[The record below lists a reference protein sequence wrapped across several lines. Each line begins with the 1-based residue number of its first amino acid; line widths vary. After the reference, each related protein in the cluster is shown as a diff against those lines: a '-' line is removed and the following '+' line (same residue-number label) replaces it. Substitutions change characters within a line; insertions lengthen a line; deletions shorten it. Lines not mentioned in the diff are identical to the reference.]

1 VNQVQNWF
9 SNQQMESEMELNGK
23 KVDVASLSVEGVD
36 PRDYPDFCDAYLI
49 GGTYM
54 DGTPLTDNE
63 MDDLT
68 DKYGDVVNEMA
79 FNSLY

>member
-1 VNQVQNWF
+1 
-9 SNQQMESEMELNGK
+9 MELNGK